1 MRFFPALMAMLLAST
16 AAQAGELG
24 LRGSITPEIRYF
36 PQSPSNTRQDST
48 DLSIAGEAT
57 GKYFFGDN
65 DSQSIV
71 VTPFAR
77 WDQRDHRRTH
87 FDLREARYGIVMGSW
102 ELRAGFDK
110 VFWGVTEAVHLVDI
124 INQVDVIEDPVKQEV
139 RLGQPMVRL
148 RTTQDFGTFDVFV
161 LPYFRERTYPSADG
175 RPATDI
181 PVDTHLTRYESSRK
195 ERHVDGAARYSN
207 SLGDVDFGLSYFQ
220 GTGRDPV
227 LQPAISSSGDLV
239 LSPLY
244 PQIKQASFD
253 AQATKGAWLYKAEG
267 YWRDELNAQYE
278 AITGGIEYT
287 FYGAIGSGGDLG
299 LVAEYALDSRGL
311 VARAPYED
319 DGFVALRWT
328 ANDEASTTLLGGA
341 VIDAK
346 TGALGFR
353 LKGER
358 RMSDDYLVSVEAYG
372 FADVPQRD
380 PVYNIADD
388 GYVQFR
394 IARFF

>member
-1 MRFFPALMAMLLAST
+1 MKHLSVLAVLLLGT
-16 AAQAGELG
+16 AAQADELG

-36 PQSPSNTRQDST
+36 PQSASNSRQDST
-48 DLSIAGEAT
+48 DISVAGEVT
-57 GKYFFGDN
+57 GKYFFGEN
-65 DSQSIV
+65 NSQSIV

-77 WDQRDHRRTH
+77 WDQRDHRRSH
-87 FDLREARYGIVMGSW
+87 YDLREARYGIIMGDW
-102 ELRAGFDK
+102 ELRAGIDK

-124 INQVDVIEDPVKQEV
+124 VNQVDAIEDPVKQEV
-139 RLGQPMVRL
+139 RLGQPMLRL

-175 RPATDI
+175 RPGTDI
-181 PVDTHLTRYESSRK
+181 PVDTHLTSYESRRG
-195 ERHVDGAARYSN
+195 ENHVDGAARYSN
-207 SLGDVDFGLSYFQ
+207 SFGDVDFGLSYFQ

-227 LQPAISSSGDLV
+227 LQPALSSSGDLV
-239 LSPLY
+239 LAPLY
-244 PQIKQASFD
+244 PQIKQGSFD

-267 YWRDELNAQYE
+267 YWRDELDTQYE

-287 FYGAIGSGGDLG
+287 FYGIADGSDLG
-299 LVAEYALDSRGL
+299 LVVEYALDSRGL

-341 VIDAK
+341 VVDAK
-346 TGALGFR
+346 TGATGFR

-358 RMSDDYLVSVEAYG
+358 RMSDDYLVSLEAYG
-372 FADVPQRD
+372 FAGVPPRD

-394 IARFF
+394 VARFF

>member
-1 MRFFPALMAMLLAST
+1 MRYACLLAALVLST
-16 AAQAGELG
+16 GAQADEWS

-36 PQSPSNTRQDST
+36 PQTPSNARQDST

-57 GKYFFGDN
+57 GKYFFGEDEN
-65 DSQSIV
+65 QSIV

-77 WDQRDHRRTH
+77 WDQRDHRRSH
-87 FDLREARYGIVMGSW
+87 YDLREARYGIVMGDW
-102 ELRAGFDK
+102 ELRAGIDK

-124 INQVDVIEDPVKQEV
+124 VNQVDVIEDPVKQEV
-139 RLGQPMVRL
+139 RLGQPMLRL

-161 LPYFRERTYPSADG
+161 LPFFRERTYPSADG

-181 PVDTHLTRYESSRK
+181 PVDTHLTRYESGRG
-195 ERHVDGAARYSN
+195 ENHVDGAARYSN
-207 SLGDVDFGLSYFQ
+207 ALGDLDFGLSYFQ
-220 GTGRDPV
+220 GTGRDPI

-239 LSPLY
+239 LAPLY

-267 YWRDELNAQYE
+267 YWRDELNEQYE

-287 FYGAIGSGGDLG
+287 FYGVADSGSDLG
-299 LVAEYALDSRGL
+299 LVVEYALDSRGL

-346 TGALGFR
+346 TGAMGFR

-358 RMSDDYLVSVEAYG
+358 RMGDDYLISLEAYG
-372 FADVPQRD
+372 FADVPPRD